1 MVSHVIHLIEFD
13 VVKVQGFV
21 HRSLI
26 DYEGIHVGYL
36 VVVSRFG
43 NYVVGY
49 VPMEQAKLFILI
61 PSFG

>member
-1 MVSHVIHLIEFD
+1 MVSHISHLLKYD
-13 VVKVQGFV
+13 VVKVQRFV

-49 VPMEQAKLFILI
+49 VPMEQAKLF
-61 PSFG
+61 F